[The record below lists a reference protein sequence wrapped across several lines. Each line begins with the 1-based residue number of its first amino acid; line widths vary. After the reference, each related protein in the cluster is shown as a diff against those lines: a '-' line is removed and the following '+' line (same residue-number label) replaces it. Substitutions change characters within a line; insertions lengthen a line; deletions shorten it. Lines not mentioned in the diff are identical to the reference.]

1 LHSRGRNAIMFDVRR
16 NVLMIGE
23 GTLKRWI
30 VWMRLRIV
38 LIKLV
43 LTLPNSTSIFVNY
56 SRHAIIK

>member
-1 LHSRGRNAIMFDVRR
+1 MFDVRR